1 MKYFRLADKAYRET
15 VDLRLYEDDIAAAV
29 AKVKPDAQLFVEQDG
44 FYTIPELGKRE
55 SILVSQQLR
64 QNSGLNEY
72 VTYQKV
78 SEAKRLLSDGTR
90 KVYEV
95 ADLLGF
101 ESAFYFSKVFSVC
114 SITPFYFEQCF

>member
-72 VTYQKV
+72 TIQRPCLFN
-78 SEAKRLLSDGTR
+78 STQQR
-90 KVYEV
+90 
-95 ADLLGF
+95 
-101 ESAFYFSKVFSVC
+101 
-114 SITPFYFEQCF
+114 INHEQEEH